1 MTFISC
7 LKVNCFSDIG
17 THWHSLA
24 PLVKYQYSVTK
35 STKCSST
42 FMFRH
47 TSFKVR
53 IRHKDITKMRKK
65 IAHNA
70 RKLVDGVG
78 RNSFLFPPLV
88 QSNN

>member
-1 MTFISC
+1 
-7 LKVNCFSDIG
+7 
-17 THWHSLA
+17 
-24 PLVKYQYSVTK
+24 
-35 STKCSST
+35 
-42 FMFRH
+42 MFRH